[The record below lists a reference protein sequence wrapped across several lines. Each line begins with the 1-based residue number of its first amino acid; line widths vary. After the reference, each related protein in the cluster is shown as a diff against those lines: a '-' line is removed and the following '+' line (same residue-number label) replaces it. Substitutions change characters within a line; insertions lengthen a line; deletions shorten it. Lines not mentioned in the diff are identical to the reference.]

1 LLLPVLKGGKMET
14 IVNIDLLNKLTVE
27 GRNKILSTAKQE
39 FENEIMCGKVYNCEE
54 HNIIIARTSDK
65 IYVFKLK
72 DDGVKK

>member
-1 LLLPVLKGGKMET
+1 MET

-39 FENEIMCGKVYNCEE
+39 FGNETMCGKVYNCEG

>member
-1 LLLPVLKGGKMET
+1 MET

-27 GRNKILSTAKQE
+27 GRNKVLFTAKQE
-39 FENEIMCGKVYNCEE
+39 LESEIMCGKVYNCEG

-72 DDGVKK
+72 DDEVKK

>member
-1 LLLPVLKGGKMET
+1 MKWEDKMET
-14 IVNIDLLNKLTVE
+14 IVNIDLLSKLTVE

-39 FENEIMCGKVYNCEE
+39 FENEIMCGKVYNCEG

-65 IYVFKLK
+65 IYIFKLK

>member
-1 LLLPVLKGGKMET
+1 MET

-39 FENEIMCGKVYNCEE
+39 FENETNCEG

-65 IYVFKLK
+65 IYIFKLK
-72 DDGVKK
+72 DDEVKK